1 MPQSE
6 ERDRRVEEWAGFV
19 GASVD
24 EDDRDE

>member
-1 MPQSE
+1 MAQSE
-6 ERDRRVEEWAGFV
+6 ERTRRVEEWAGFV